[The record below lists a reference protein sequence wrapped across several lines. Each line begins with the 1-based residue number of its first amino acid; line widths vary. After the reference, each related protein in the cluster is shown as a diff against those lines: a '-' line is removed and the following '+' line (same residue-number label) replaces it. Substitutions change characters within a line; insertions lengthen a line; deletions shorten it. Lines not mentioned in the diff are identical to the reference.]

1 MVEAVSDHGYPG
13 TTLRELVSIAG
24 VSKSTFYEHFESK
37 QACFLATFDEVVARV
52 TERVTPPTARRATS
66 ANGCSPR

>member
-13 TTLRELVSIAG
+13 TTLRELVRIAG

-37 QACFLATFDEVVARV
+37 QECFVATLDEVVARV
-52 TERVTPPTARRATS
+52 TEQVITPFARRATS